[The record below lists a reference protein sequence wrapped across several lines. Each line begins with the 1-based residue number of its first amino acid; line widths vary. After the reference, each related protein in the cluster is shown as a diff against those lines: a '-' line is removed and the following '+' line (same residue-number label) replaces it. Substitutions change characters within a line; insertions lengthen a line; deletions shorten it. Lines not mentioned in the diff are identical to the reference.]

1 VLRLHGYRFRLKPTA
16 NEASLLRQF
25 LGCSRFVWNAILA
38 ENEARYDMGDPLK
51 MSYSAFCDRLKT
63 LKSRHDFL
71 RGVHSQPLQQTLRD
85 LAGAYQKA
93 FNPKLAVEMPKFK
106 KKGFAQGIRFPQGF
120 KVERNGVYLPKIGW
134 VAFRVSKRTAKRRV
148 LGEVKN
154 VTVRLEAGKWYV
166 SFQTEREVTE
176 PIHENAGSAIG
187 IDVGVTRFAALSD
200 ETFCEG
206 ANAFQK
212 HERRLA
218 TLQRRLAHKVK
229 FSANWRKAKAR
240 ITAIHSRIANIR
252 KDQIHKASTTISK
265 NHAVVV
271 MEDLR
276 ITNMTA
282 SAAGAIEEPGRN
294 VAAKSG
300 LNRRILDQGW
310 GELRRQLGY
319 KLAWLGGALL
329 FVDPRNTSRTC
340 NVCGSVSAENR
351 VTQAAFKCV
360 SCGHASN
367 ADVNA
372 AKNILGRAGQARIAC
387 GVSKDTA
394 KQETLCVA

>member
-1 VLRLHGYRFRLKPTA
+1 MLRLQGYRFRLTPRPA
-16 NEASLLRQF
+16 DASLLRQF
-25 LGCSRFVWNAILA
+25 VGCSRFVWNAILA
-38 ENEARYDMGDPLK
+38 ENEARYEMGDPLK
-51 MSYSAFCDRLKT
+51 LGYSAFCDRLQT
-63 LKSRHDFL
+63 LKARHDFL

-85 LAGAYQKA
+85 LAGAYQRA
-93 FNPKLAVEMPKFK
+93 FNPKLAEEMPTFK
-106 KKGFAQGIRFPQGF
+106 KKQHAQGIRFPQGF
-120 KVERNGVYLPKIGW
+120 KVERNGIFLPKIGW
-134 VAFRVSKRTAKRRV
+134 VAFRVSKRTAKRKIA
-148 LGEVKN
+148 GKIKN

-166 SFQTEREVTE
+166 SFQTEREVPE
-176 PIHENAGSAIG
+176 PIHENAGSTVG

-206 ANAFQK
+206 ANAFK
-212 HERRLA
+212 KFERRLA
-218 TLQRRLAHKVK
+218 ILQRRLARKVK

-252 KDQIHKASTTISK
+252 KDQIHKASATISK

-282 SAAGAIEEPGRN
+282 SAAGTVEEPGKN

-310 GELRRQLGY
+310 GELRRQIGY
-319 KLAWLGGALL
+319 KIDWLGGTLL
-329 FVDPRNTSRTC
+329 LVDPRNTSRTC
-340 NVCGSVSAENR
+340 NACGHLSADNR
-351 VTQAAFKCV
+351 VTQSAFKCV
-360 SCGHASN
+360 ECGHASN
-367 ADVNA
+367 ADTNA
-372 AKNILGRAGQARIAC
+372 AKNILGRAGCARIAC